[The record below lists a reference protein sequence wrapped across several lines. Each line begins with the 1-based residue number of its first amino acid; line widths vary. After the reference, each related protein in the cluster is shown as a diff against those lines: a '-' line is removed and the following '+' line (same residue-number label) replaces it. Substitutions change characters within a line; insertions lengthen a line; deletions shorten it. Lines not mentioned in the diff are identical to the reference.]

1 MHDAALRYV
10 IDTLDTFDLWGV
22 RTVLDLGGR
31 NVNGNVG
38 YLFPKAAYV
47 VVDLAEHPSV
57 NVVADAATVDL
68 GEQFDLVV
76 STELLEHTD
85 GGDAIV
91 ANALRHLRPGG
102 TFIATMAGPG
112 RAPHG
117 AGGEADPPPGEWYRN
132 IEPDQLDRW
141 LYAAGFA
148 TWHVDTAGTDV
159 RCWAIRGE
167 T

>member
-1 MHDAALRYV
+1 MHEAVVGWMTA
-10 IDTLDTFDLWGV
+10 TLDRFDLWGA

-31 NVNGNVG
+31 NVNGTTA
-38 YLFPKAAYV
+38 YLFPRATYV
-47 VVDLAEHPSV
+47 VVDLVEHPSV
-57 NVVADAATVDL
+57 HVVADAATVDL

-85 GGDAIV
+85 RGGEII
-91 ANALRHLRPGG
+91 ANAHRHLRPGG

-117 AGGEADPPPGEWYRN
+117 AGGEPDPLPGEWYRN

-141 LYAAGFA
+141 LMDAGFVV
-148 TWHVDTAGTDV
+148 WQVDVVGTDV
-159 RCWAIRGE
+159 RCWAIRGDV
-167 T
+167 